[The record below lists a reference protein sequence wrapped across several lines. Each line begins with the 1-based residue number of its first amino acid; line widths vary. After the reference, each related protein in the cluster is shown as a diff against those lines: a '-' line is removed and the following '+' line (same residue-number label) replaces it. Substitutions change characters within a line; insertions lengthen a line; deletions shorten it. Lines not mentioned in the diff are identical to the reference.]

1 MILFPAVDIKDG
13 SAVRLKQGQA
23 DKKTVYFKDPVKAAL
38 KWKEQG
44 ASWLHVVDLDGAFS
58 SHGKNLDLIK
68 AIISETG
75 LNIQL
80 GGGIRTLKDMETRL
94 EAGAKR
100 VIIGT
105 AALENSHLLKEGVNN
120 FGAEAVACG
129 IDALNGKAAV
139 KGWVEL
145 SQLTPL
151 EMALRAKEQGIE
163 IVIYTDISKDGM
175 LSGPNLDGTASLIEQ
190 TGMRIIASGGISCVE
205 DLVGCAHIGAYGA
218 ITGQAV
224 YTGAIDLK
232 QALKKLE
239 EI

>member
-13 SAVRLKQGQA
+13 SAVRLRQGRA
-23 DKKTVYFKDPVKAAL
+23 DCKTVYFSNPVEAAL

-58 SHGKNLDLIK
+58 SQGKNLELIK
-68 AIISETG
+68 SVISETG

-80 GGGIRTLKDMETRL
+80 GGGIRSLNDIETRL
-94 EAGAKR
+94 KAGAKR
-100 VIIGT
+100 VVIGT
-105 AALENSHLLKEGVNN
+105 AAFENPRLLREATDR

-129 IDALNGKAAV
+129 IDAFNGRAAV

-151 EMALRAKEQGIE
+151 EMALRAREQGVE
-163 IVIYTDISKDGM
+163 IIIYTDISKDGM
-175 LSGPNLDGTASLIEQ
+175 LSGPNFNSTSALIAQ
-190 TGMRIIASGGISCVE
+190 TDMKIIASGGISSIQ
-205 DLVGCAHIGAYGA
+205 DLIGCAQIGAYGA
-218 ITGQAV
+218 ITGQAI
-224 YTGAIDLK
+224 YTGAINLK
-232 QALKKLE
+232 EALIKLE

>member
-23 DKKTVYFKDPVKAAL
+23 DKKTVYFQNPVEAAL
-38 KWKEQG
+38 QWKEQG

-68 AIISETG
+68 AIINETG

-80 GGGIRTLKDMETRL
+80 GGGIRDLNDMELRL
-94 EAGAKR
+94 RAGAKR
-100 VIIGT
+100 VVIGT
-105 AALENSHLLKEGVNN
+105 AALENPALLKEGIDN
-120 FGAEAVACG
+120 FGTEAVACG
-129 IDALNGKAAV
+129 IDALNGRAAV

-145 SQLTPL
+145 SELTPL
-151 EMALRAKEQGIE
+151 EMALRAKDQGVE
-163 IVIYTDISKDGM
+163 IIIYTDISKDGM
-175 LSGPNLDGTASLIEQ
+175 LCGPNLIATSALIEQ
-190 TGMRIIASGGISCVE
+190 TGMKIIASGGISSME
-205 DLVGCAHIGAYGA
+205 DLVGCARMGAYGA
-218 ITGQAV
+218 ITGQAI

-232 QALKKLE
+232 QALKRLE

>member
-1 MILFPAVDIKDG
+1 
-13 SAVRLKQGQA
+13 
-23 DKKTVYFKDPVKAAL
+23 
-38 KWKEQG
+38 
-44 ASWLHVVDLDGAFS
+44 
-58 SHGKNLDLIK
+58 
-68 AIISETG
+68 
-75 LNIQL
+75 
-80 GGGIRTLKDMETRL
+80 MEARL

-100 VIIGT
+100 VVIGT
-105 AALENSHLLKEGVNN
+105 AALENPHLLKEGVNN

-239 EI
+239 WI

>member
-23 DKKTVYFKDPVKAAL
+23 EKKTVYFKEPVQAAL

-44 ASWLHVVDLDGAFS
+44 ADWLHVVDLDGAFS
-58 SHGKNLDLIK
+58 SEGKNLECVK
-68 AIISETG
+68 AIIKETG

-80 GGGIRTLKDMETRL
+80 GGGIRTLEDMELRL

-100 VIIGT
+100 VVIGT
-105 AALENSHLLKEGVNN
+105 AALERPELLKEGVKR

-129 IDALNGKAAV
+129 IDALNGRTAV

-145 SQLTPL
+145 SGLTPL
-151 EMALRAKEQGIE
+151 EMALRAREQGVE
-163 IVIYTDISKDGM
+163 IIIYTDISKDGM
-175 LSGPNLDGTASLIEQ
+175 LAGPNLEGTKHLIEE
-190 TGMRIIASGGISCVE
+190 TGLKVIASGGISCLE
-205 DLVGCAHIGAYGA
+205 DLIQCARLGAYGA
-218 ITGQAV
+218 ITGQAI
-224 YTGAIDLK
+224 YTGEIDVR